1 MIYRAYQL
9 RTALDEFL
17 DFEQSR
23 HIRNLRTLPALS
35 QTSDDREAR
44 TTRLIFRHRM
54 SSDEW
59 AIVNEILEI
68 LEPLKAFTKR
78 LEGRPSEETAHGIA
92 DVYPAI
98 ILILEQLET
107 LKVQHASSQE
117 GAAFWVAIENA
128 WSKANDYYAKL
139 DDTPVYTA
147 VMLLD
152 PRCKYQWL
160 EKEWTYAEAQAQL
173 NKVRRLW
180 EREYR
185 PRAASPL
192 TVSTSPS
199 SFSLSSPSSQE
210 RQPLSTFDHN
220 RRPKKRAKLSA
231 IDELLKEN
239 RRLPFARQV
248 GDELTIYLNSELES
262 DENLVPFQYW
272 LREPV
277 RTKYPSLSQLAID
290 IFSVPAMSS
299 EAERVFSTAGFVLN
313 SRRRR
318 LKEGTS
324 EALLCLNH
332 WGNSNLVSVGNH
344 HNSELRGS
352 GNAALDGEISPGI
365 DASDDMWDEGSSD

>member
-1 MIYRAYQL
+1 
-9 RTALDEFL
+9 
-17 DFEQSR
+17 
-23 HIRNLRTLPALS
+23 
-35 QTSDDREAR
+35 
-44 TTRLIFRHRM
+44 M

-78 LEGRPSEETAHGIA
+78 LEGRPSEDTAHGIA

-107 LKVQHASSQE
+107 LKVQHASSQV

-199 SFSLSSPSSQE
+199 SSSLSSQK
-210 RQPLSTFDHN
+210 RQPLSTLDHN
-220 RRPKKRAKLSA
+220 RRPKKRAKLLA
-231 IDELLKEN
+231 VDELLKEN

-248 GDELTIYLNSELES
+248 GDELTIYPNSELES

-299 EAERVFSTAGFVLN
+299 EAERAFSTAGFVLN

-332 WGNSNLVSVGNH
+332 WGNSNLVSVGHH
-344 HNSELRGS
+344 HNNELRGS
-352 GNAALDGEISPGI
+352 SNAALDGEISPGI